1 MTATPRKH
9 YVHTYRFWTPEED
22 ELLAEAYQE
31 GMSPEDIATMLD
43 RSIFSVYN
51 RFYPWPGKNT
61 GGGPYQKRTQHQA
74 LRSRTP
80 WEAIDDEALLSA
92 IDEKMPIIEIAFMLE
107 RTYSAVQNRLNRL
120 RKEVR

>member
-1 MTATPRKH
+1 MSAVPRKH
-9 YVHTYRFWTPEED
+9 CVHTYRFWTPEED
-22 ELLAEAYQE
+22 QFLVEAYQE
-31 GMSPEDIATMLD
+31 GMSTEDIATMLD

-51 RFYPWPGKNT
+51 RLHPWAGKTT
-61 GGGPYQKRTQHQA
+61 GSGPYQARTQHQA

-80 WEAIDDEALLSA
+80 WEAIDDETLLRA